1 MARAALDSHNQFTQ
15 FFSPTFQFKGYVM
28 HMQEADT
35 SRRDVCSRVLCI
47 DADPTNHAMIKEVLA
62 SYPSIELRIAANGHS
77 GVRAVRTAMP
87 DLILLNMS
95 LPDMGGMEV
104 VRALQPDMA
113 DGSCQVIALTAEAI
127 SIDIVKALSLGVREY
142 WVKPLRSD
150 LLKADLTR
158 VLNNSMA
165 KTGRAASRPGWLTP
179 QPAAPSA

>member
-1 MARAALDSHNQFTQ
+1 
-15 FFSPTFQFKGYVM
+15 M
-28 HMQEADT
+28 HTQEADT
-35 SRRDVCSRVLCI
+35 DRRNVCSRLLSI
-47 DADPTNHAMIKEVLA
+47 DADPDNHAMLKAVLA
-62 SYPSIELRIAANGHS
+62 HYPGIDLRIAVNGHS
-77 GVRAVRTAMP
+77 GIRAVRTAMP

-142 WVKPLRSD
+142 WLKPLRSD
-150 LLKADLTR
+150 LLKADLSR
-158 VLNNSMA
+158 VLNSSMA
-165 KTGRAASRPGWLTP
+165 KNGRQTSRPSWLNP